1 MKVLATCG
9 GLRFSQVLVQY
20 LLALKG
26 SLPKKSVEQLEEMEL
41 GIAAL
46 RQLPQQWSEK
56 CSHLVQKPLLIVESL
71 IMAKQMAFVKKLLE
85 ELPTLRDD
93 KLLVHYARKALGL
106 GPDQEALPY
115 FLEKPASGT
124 PYQYSPT
131 LGEFYTVLC
140 NVIAL
145 FFVLFSYLSIES
157 LYDVGFNYLRSTDG
171 SGSCTSES
179 PVRN

>member
-1 MKVLATCG
+1 MKVMATCG
-9 GLRFSQVLVQY
+9 SLRFSQVLVQY
-20 LLALKG
+20 LMSLKG

-71 IMAKQMAFVKKLLE
+71 IMAKQMALVKKLLE

-93 KLLVHYARKALGL
+93 KLLMHYARKALGL

-115 FLEKPASGT
+115 FLVKPASGT
-124 PYQYSPT
+124 SYQYSPI
-131 LGEFYTVLC
+131 LSKSCLV
-140 NVIAL
+140 L
-145 FFVLFSYLSIES
+145 FF
-157 LYDVGFNYLRSTDG
+157 D
-171 SGSCTSES
+171 
-179 PVRN
+179 